1 MEVARPKI
9 NIKNSTPPSSAT
21 SKKIETQPTPID
33 SARIEKNKKITQ
45 KPPLSGKSIAGK
57 STSKSKSSEPLSAQK
72 QLSREISYDILSE
85 STQTTNTNLS
95 SMTANEFNS
104 NNNNNNDTTHTKS
117 SSSNNF
123 KTNTFDSK
131 LEINSSRIDLVVK
144 PSSAKSIISNKS
156 HL

>member
-21 SKKIETQPTPID
+21 SKKIETHPTPID

-104 NNNNNNDTTHTKS
+104 NNNNNDTIHTKS
-117 SSSNNF
+117 GSSNNF